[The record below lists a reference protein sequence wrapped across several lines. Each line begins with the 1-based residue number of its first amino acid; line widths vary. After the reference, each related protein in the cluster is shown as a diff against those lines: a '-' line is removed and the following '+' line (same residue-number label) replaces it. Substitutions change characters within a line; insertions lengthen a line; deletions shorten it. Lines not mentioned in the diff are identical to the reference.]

1 MNYIKDARTLTLA
14 GGLAVLDAAIAE
26 AERIGQPMCITVVDT
41 GGNLLAFGR
50 MDGSKALSVIST
62 RNKAVTA
69 ALSNE
74 PTGGAHADVELQVTL
89 AQESKWT
96 NLIGGIPIRVDGFV
110 LGAVAAG
117 SGTGTQDLAVARAGA
132 AAIAGAEMFLDFK
145 PMGAEDTG
153 IIRGSASGEAAWMN
167 GPHRPPRRASLRP
180 RRSMLAR
187 SIAARRDLGA
197 RGGDVRR
204 WRASR
209 RMDGEL
215 FAFCTLA
222 GAQALGDAD
231 AHRPASVAAAR
242 RSARWPAC
250 PSRSRT

>member
-1 MNYIKDARTLTLA
+1 VTLIKDTKTLTLD
-14 GGLAVLDAAIAE
+14 GGLAVLNAAIAE
-26 AERIGQPMCITVVDT
+26 ANRIGQPMCISVVDS

-117 SGTGTQDLAVARAGA
+117 SGSGQQDLAVARAGA
-132 AAIAGAEMFLDFK
+132 AAIPGAEMFLDFQ

-153 IIRGSASGEAAWMN
+153 IIRGSHPEK
-167 GPHRPPRRASLRP
+167 LR
-180 RRSMLAR
+180 
-187 SIAARRDLGA
+187 G
-197 RGGDVRR
+197 
-204 WRASR
+204 
-209 RMDGEL
+209 
-215 FAFCTLA
+215 
-222 GAQALGDAD
+222 
-231 AHRPASVAAAR
+231 
-242 RSARWPAC
+242 
-250 PSRSRT
+250 

>member
-1 MNYIKDARTLTLA
+1 MADKSFVKDTKTLTLA
-14 GGLAVLDAAIAE
+14 GGLAVLNAAIAE
-26 AERIGQPMCITVVDT
+26 AERIGQPMCISVVDT

-89 AQESKWT
+89 AQENKWT
-96 NLIGGIPIRVDGFV
+96 NLIGGLPIRVDGFV

-132 AAIAGAEMFLDFK
+132 AAIVGAEMFRDFV

-153 IIRGSASGEAAWMN
+153 IIRGSSPET
-167 GPHRPPRRASLRP
+167 LR
-180 RRSMLAR
+180 
-187 SIAARRDLGA
+187 G
-197 RGGDVRR
+197 
-204 WRASR
+204 
-209 RMDGEL
+209 
-215 FAFCTLA
+215 
-222 GAQALGDAD
+222 
-231 AHRPASVAAAR
+231 
-242 RSARWPAC
+242 
-250 PSRSRT
+250 